1 MAPEYL
7 TCREMVELVTEY
19 LEGTMPADLRAVFE
33 AHLAVCPGCTAYLQ
47 QMRQTVAL
55 LGTLPETSVPNEV
68 MNELLSAFRTWRASQ
83 PSSPASN

>member
-1 MAPEYL
+1 MPPEYL

-19 LEGTMPADLRAVFE
+19 LEGAMPPELRAVFE

-55 LGTLPETSVPNEV
+55 LGTLLEESVSAEA
-68 MNELLSAFRTWRASQ
+68 MDELLAAFRTWRSGQ
-83 PSSPASN
+83 LPSPTGD

>member
-19 LEGTMPADLRAVFE
+19 LEGAMPPELRAVFE
-33 AHLAVCPGCTAYLQ
+33 AHLAVCPGCSAYLQ

-55 LGTLPETSVPNEV
+55 LGTIPEESVPSEA
-68 MNELLSAFRTWRASQ
+68 MGELIAAFRSWRAGQ
-83 PSSPASN
+83 PSSPAGD